1 VNRDKLEEKELQ
13 TKGIDIDLIKD
24 WISSNTEA
32 MLKNQELKEYLD
44 KQQEQKSKLEDEMLA
59 EGDRMTEVLIQKE
72 KLEFEKEEIESR
84 PEGEKDEGRLLEIED

>member
-1 VNRDKLEEKELQ
+1 MNRDKLEEKELQ

-24 WISSNTEA
+24 WISSNTDA

-59 EGDRMTEVLIQKE
+59 EGDRMTEVRIQKE